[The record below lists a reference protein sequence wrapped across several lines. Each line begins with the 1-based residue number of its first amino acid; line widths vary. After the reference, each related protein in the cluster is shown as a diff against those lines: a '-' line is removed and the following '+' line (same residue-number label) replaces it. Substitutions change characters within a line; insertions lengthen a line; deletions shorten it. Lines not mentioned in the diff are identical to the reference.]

1 MDFGIK
7 RIETG
12 VLLYLIKAHKLWR
25 GKAESFSKF
34 LADSQISGNGANQF
48 IKVAEKFFFELGVR
62 DDRLL
67 ILARC
72 SMSTL
77 VLAAEKAN
85 KGNIELILQK
95 LDCLSSEDM
104 KVELEKIDTDD
115 TQIFS
120 GVEVSV
126 NLDVARQAMSLMS
139 KEELIILRNELW
151 AKTK

>member
-1 MDFGIK
+1 M
-7 RIETG
+7 
-12 VLLYLIKAHKLWR
+12 
-25 GKAESFSKF
+25 
-34 LADSQISGNGANQF
+34 
-48 IKVAEKFFFELGVR
+48 AEKFFFELGVR